1 MSTTS
6 FADLGRIVVIIPTFN
21 ELSTLPVIVSRVR
34 ASVPEADILVA
45 DDNSPD
51 GTGRLADELAAADD
65 HVHVMHRLG
74 KEGLGAAYLA
84 GFAWALQAGYDVVV
98 EMDADGSH
106 QPEQLPRLLD
116 ALRTA
121 DLVLG
126 SRWVPGGRT
135 ENWPKSRQLISRGGT
150 AYTRLM
156 LGVPIQDATGGYRAF
171 RADTLRKLDLHE
183 VASQGYCF
191 QIDLAWRA
199 VQRGLR
205 VREVPI
211 TFVERTAGTSKMS
224 RKIVAEALWR
234 VTVWG
239 VDDKV
244 TRVRRR
250 SHARRSKDAAV
261 VTFRS
266 RLLLFGY
273 PLLEVLTAYAVG
285 VWIGWGWML
294 LLLLVG
300 IPIGFAIMRN
310 AGDAA
315 MVDLQR
321 AAQSGQEPD
330 AGRHGLAFLGGL
342 LIMIPGFWTDLA
354 GAAARAAADPAAP
367 ARAQPDLALLASGH
381 GPDAR
386 RALPGRAT

>member
-65 HVHVMHRLG
+65 QLHVMHRLG

-135 ENWPKSRQLISRGGT
+135 ENWPKSRQLISKGGT

-156 LGVPIQDATGGYRAF
+156 LGVPIHDATGGYRAF

-199 VQRGLR
+199 VQRGLT

-250 SHARRSKDAAV
+250 AHARRSKG
-261 VTFRS
+261 TPS
-266 RLLLFGY
+266 
-273 PLLEVLTAYAVG
+273 
-285 VWIGWGWML
+285 
-294 LLLLVG
+294 
-300 IPIGFAIMRN
+300 
-310 AGDAA
+310 
-315 MVDLQR
+315 
-321 AAQSGQEPD
+321 
-330 AGRHGLAFLGGL
+330 
-342 LIMIPGFWTDLA
+342 
-354 GAAARAAADPAAP
+354 
-367 ARAQPDLALLASGH
+367 
-381 GPDAR
+381 
-386 RALPGRAT
+386 

>member
-21 ELSTLPVIVSRVR
+21 ELATLPVIVSRVR
-34 ASVPEADILVA
+34 VSVPEADILVA

-51 GTGRLADELAAADD
+51 GTGRLADELAAADA

-135 ENWPKSRQLISRGGT
+135 ENWPKSRRLISRGGT

-199 VQRGLR
+199 VQRGLT

-234 VTVWG
+234 VTLWG
-239 VDDKV
+239 VDDRV
-244 TRVRRR
+244 TQVRRR
-250 SHARRSKDAAV
+250 AHARRSK
-261 VTFRS
+261 
-266 RLLLFGY
+266 
-273 PLLEVLTAYAVG
+273 
-285 VWIGWGWML
+285 
-294 LLLLVG
+294 
-300 IPIGFAIMRN
+300 
-310 AGDAA
+310 
-315 MVDLQR
+315 
-321 AAQSGQEPD
+321 
-330 AGRHGLAFLGGL
+330 
-342 LIMIPGFWTDLA
+342 
-354 GAAARAAADPAAP
+354 GA
-367 ARAQPDLALLASGH
+367 SS
-381 GPDAR
+381 
-386 RALPGRAT
+386 